1 MPVSDMSAR
10 ETEEALI
17 AQCAAAARGEILC
30 ARDQREAN
38 VFRMAA
44 LTLLHRFPAESAAML
59 AAARA
64 WFAQHPADE
73 VESAEVIRRGWVQG
87 LPRFREM
94 LSGRLKEGVKG

>member
-1 MPVSDMSAR
+1 MTAR

-17 AQCAAAARGEILC
+17 SLCAATARGEIVC
-30 ARDQREAN
+30 ARNAREAN
-38 VFRMAA
+38 VLRMAA

-73 VESAEVIRRGWVQG
+73 VEAAEVIRRGWVLG

-94 LSGRLKEGVKG
+94 LSARLKDGVKA